1 MYQHTLQTLFIATS
15 LAALAGAPSAL
26 AQSTVAIDPDVAM
39 QNASDNGSIRAVT
52 LYPGRAA
59 VTRAVQREFKQGLWA
74 LRISNLPVEVQAG
87 SLQAKV
93 NPAAGATLKSAP
105 KLLAVEYSQTPRV
118 AFSSSPEG
126 IALAE
131 KVQDLQRKIEFLK
144 QDRALLAQHDKLIDQ
159 IGIRATASATADGA
173 TQAVD
178 LAAVAKQLEFVH
190 TEKERILGVARE
202 QNERNEMLAR
212 ELQVANQQLESLG
225 GADRTERSALV
236 LMAIPESCT
245 VDVELTYLVGN
256 ATWEPAYAVRAAG
269 DRTGVTVEYDALV
282 SQRTGEDWKDV
293 KLSLSTAQPTRAS
306 SPPAVDPWYVDVV
319 VPMPPVSAGAPATTA
334 VYDAAPSAPM
344 AMAMSQPREVNEN
357 AVRLE
362 LEKLS
367 AVATV
372 QETGTAVSFEIPR
385 PVTIPTD
392 ASKKQR
398 TRIGAFEPTAK
409 FMYVAAPIV
418 SESVFLRGDMTNSSA
433 FQLLPGNA
441 QVFMGGDFIGDTA
454 MPSVAPKDEFKVF
467 FGPDRALRATRE
479 VLSKNTGSSGLFGGS
494 TVTTW
499 NDRITV
505 DNGSGREVN
514 VELYD
519 RRPISLNEK
528 IDVKVSNVAPAL
540 STDKRYVDGRM
551 TQGIL
556 RWDLAVPASA
566 RGPKAITVTWTVD
579 ISRANNVRTTP
590 LPD

>member
-1 MYQHTLQTLFIATS
+1 
-15 LAALAGAPSAL
+15 
-26 AQSTVAIDPDVAM
+26 
-39 QNASDNGSIRAVT
+39 
-52 LYPGRAA
+52 
-59 VTRAVQREFKQGLWA
+59 
-74 LRISNLPVEVQAG
+74 
-87 SLQAKV
+87 
-93 NPAAGATLKSAP
+93 
-105 KLLAVEYSQTPRV
+105 
-118 AFSSSPEG
+118 
-126 IALAE
+126 
-131 KVQDLQRKIEFLK
+131 
-144 QDRALLAQHDKLIDQ
+144 
-159 IGIRATASATADGA
+159 
-173 TQAVD
+173 
-178 LAAVAKQLEFVH
+178 
-190 TEKERILGVARE
+190 
-202 QNERNEMLAR
+202 
-212 ELQVANQQLESLG
+212 
-225 GADRTERSALV
+225 
-236 LMAIPESCT
+236 
-245 VDVELTYLVGN
+245 
-256 ATWEPAYAVRAAG
+256 
-269 DRTGVTVEYDALV
+269 VEYDALV

-319 VPMPPVSAGAPATTA
+319 VPMPPVSARSPNI
-334 VYDAAPSAPM
+334 AAHYAASAPLDPMIEPMM
-344 AMAMSQPREVNEN
+344 AKSDS
-357 AVRLE
+357 AVRKQLE
-362 LEKLS
+362 EFS
-367 AVATV
+367 AAATV

-499 NDRITV
+499 NDRITL

-528 IDVKVSNVAPAL
+528 IDVKVSNVAPVL

-566 RGPKAITVTWTVD
+566 RGPKATTVSWTVD
-579 ISRANNVRTTP
+579 ISRANDVRTTP

>member
-1 MYQHTLQTLFIATS
+1 MYQHTLHTLFIATS

-39 QNASDNGSIRAVT
+39 QNASDNGTIRAVT

-131 KVQDLQRKIEFLK
+131 KVQDLQRNIEFLK

-159 IGIRATASATADGA
+159 IGVRMTASATADGA

-178 LAAVAKQLEFVH
+178 LAAVAKQIEFVH

-202 QNERNEMLAR
+202 QNERNEMLTR
-212 ELQVANQQLESLG
+212 ELQVANEQLASLG

-319 VPMPPVSAGAPATTA
+319 VPMPPVSAGAPASTA
-334 VYDAAPSAPM
+334 DYDVAPSSPMPMMAPM
-344 AMAMSQPREVNEN
+344 MAKSDS
-357 AVRLE
+357 AVRKQLE
-362 LEKLS
+362 EFS
-367 AVATV
+367 AAATV

-499 NDRITV
+499 NDRITL

-528 IDVKVSNVAPAL
+528 IDVKVSNVALAL

-556 RWDLAVPASA
+556 RWDLTVPASA
-566 RGPKAITVTWTVD
+566 RGPKATTVSWTVD
-579 ISRANNVRTTP
+579 ISRANDVRTTP

>member
-1 MYQHTLQTLFIATS
+1 MYQHTLHTFFIASS
-15 LAALAGAPSAL
+15 LAALAVAAPAFAQAPTVIDAEPAVQSA
-26 AQSTVAIDPDVAM
+26 T
-39 QNASDNGSIRAVT
+39 DNGTVRAVT

-59 VTRAVQREFKQGLWA
+59 VTRVIQRPFKQGLWS
-74 LRISNLPVEVQAG
+74 LRVSNLPAAVQAG
-87 SLQAKV
+87 SLQVKV
-93 NPAAGATLKSAP
+93 NAADGTTVKSAP
-105 KLLAVEYSQTPRV
+105 KLLGVEYSQTPRV
-118 AFSSSPEG
+118 EFSSSPEG

-131 KVQDLQRKIEFLK
+131 KVQALRRKMEFLK

-159 IGIRATASATADGA
+159 IGVRATATASADGV
-173 TQAVD
+173 TQAID
-178 LAAVAKQLEFVH
+178 LAAVAKQLEFVR

-212 ELQVANQQLESLG
+212 ELDVANDQLAALG
-225 GADRTERSALV
+225 GADRTERSGLV

-245 VDVELTYLVGN
+245 VNVELTYLVGN
-256 ATWEPAYAVRAAG
+256 ATWEPAYAVRGTG
-269 DRTGVTVEYDALV
+269 DRTGVTVEYDALI

-306 SPPAVDPWYVDVV
+306 SPPPVEPWYVDVV
-319 VPMPPVSAGAPATTA
+319 VPLPPITSGAPSMRAMS
-334 VYDAAPSAPM
+334 DSAPGAPM
-344 AMAMSQPREVNEN
+344 AMPMSAMSKSESEV
-357 AVRLE
+357 RKE
-362 LEKLS
+362 LEELS
-367 AVATV
+367 AAATV

-398 TRIGAFEPTAK
+398 TRISSFEPTAK
-409 FMYVAAPIV
+409 FIYVAAPII
-418 SESVFLRGDMTNSSA
+418 SESVFLRGDMTNSSV

-441 QVFMGGDFIGDTA
+441 QVFMGGDFIGDTS

-467 FGPDRALRATRE
+467 FGPDRALRAKRE

-505 DNGSGREVN
+505 DNGSGRDVN

-519 RRPISLNEK
+519 RRPVSLNEK
-528 IDVKVSNVAPAL
+528 IDVKVSNIVPAI

-551 TQGIL
+551 PQGIL
-556 RWDLAVPASA
+556 RWDLLVPATA
-566 RGPKAITVTWTVD
+566 RGPKAATVSWTVEV
-579 ISRANNVRTTP
+579 SRANDVRTTP

>member
-1 MYQHTLQTLFIATS
+1 MYQHTLHTLFIATS

-39 QNASDNGSIRAVT
+39 QNASDNGTIRAVT

-59 VTRAVQREFKQGLWA
+59 VTRMVQREFKQGLWA

-202 QNERNEMLAR
+202 QNERDEMLAR
-212 ELQVANQQLESLG
+212 ELQVAKQQLESLG

-319 VPMPPVSAGAPATTA
+319 VPAPPASARSLPAISADYA
-334 VYDAAPSAPM
+334 VAAARDPM
-344 AMAMSQPREVNEN
+344 IEPMMAKSDS
-357 AVRLE
+357 AVRKQLE
-362 LEKLS
+362 EFS
-367 AVATV
+367 AAATV

-499 NDRITV
+499 SDRITL

-540 STDKRYVDGRM
+540 STDKPYVDGRM

-566 RGPKAITVTWTVD
+566 RGPKATTVSWTVD
-579 ISRANNVRTTP
+579 ISRANDVRTTP

>member
-1 MYQHTLQTLFIATS
+1 
-15 LAALAGAPSAL
+15 
-26 AQSTVAIDPDVAM
+26 
-39 QNASDNGSIRAVT
+39 
-52 LYPGRAA
+52 
-59 VTRAVQREFKQGLWA
+59 
-74 LRISNLPVEVQAG
+74 
-87 SLQAKV
+87 
-93 NPAAGATLKSAP
+93 
-105 KLLAVEYSQTPRV
+105 
-118 AFSSSPEG
+118 
-126 IALAE
+126 
-131 KVQDLQRKIEFLK
+131 
-144 QDRALLAQHDKLIDQ
+144 
-159 IGIRATASATADGA
+159 
-173 TQAVD
+173 
-178 LAAVAKQLEFVH
+178 
-190 TEKERILGVARE
+190 
-202 QNERNEMLAR
+202 
-212 ELQVANQQLESLG
+212 

-319 VPMPPVSAGAPATTA
+319 VPMPPASARSPDIAADYAVSA
-334 VYDAAPSAPM
+334 APM
-344 AMAMSQPREVNEN
+344 PMMAPMMAKSDS
-357 AVRLE
+357 AVRKQLE
-362 LEKLS
+362 EFS
-367 AVATV
+367 AAATV

-566 RGPKAITVTWTVD
+566 RGPKATTVSWTVD
-579 ISRANNVRTTP
+579 ISRANDVRTTP

>member
-1 MYQHTLQTLFIATS
+1 
-15 LAALAGAPSAL
+15 
-26 AQSTVAIDPDVAM
+26 
-39 QNASDNGSIRAVT
+39 
-52 LYPGRAA
+52 
-59 VTRAVQREFKQGLWA
+59 
-74 LRISNLPVEVQAG
+74 VEVQAG
-87 SLQAKV
+87 TLQAKV
-93 NPAAGATLKSAP
+93 NAAAGATLKSSP

-131 KVQDLQRKIEFLK
+131 KVQGLMQKVEFLK

-159 IGIRATASATADGA
+159 IGVRMTASATADGA

-178 LAAVAKQLEFVH
+178 LAAVAKQLEFVQ

-319 VPMPPVSAGAPATTA
+319 VPMPPVSAGAPASTA
-334 VYDAAPSAPM
+334 VYDAAPGSPMPMMAPM
-344 AMAMSQPREVNEN
+344 MAKSDS
-357 AVRLE
+357 AVRKQLE
-362 LEKLS
+362 EFS
-367 AVATV
+367 AAATV

-499 NDRITV
+499 NDRITL

-528 IDVKVSNVAPAL
+528 IDVKVSNVAPAM

-556 RWDLAVPASA
+556 RWDLTVPASA
-566 RGPKAITVTWTVD
+566 RGPKATTVSWTVD
-579 ISRANNVRTTP
+579 ISRANDVRTTP

>member
-1 MYQHTLQTLFIATS
+1 MYQHTLQALFIATS

-39 QNASDNGSIRAVT
+39 QNASDNGTIRAVT

-93 NPAAGATLKSAP
+93 NAAAGATLKSAP

-131 KVQDLQRKIEFLK
+131 KIQDLQRKIEFLK

-159 IGIRATASATADGA
+159 IGVRMTASATADGA

-178 LAAVAKQLEFVH
+178 LAAVAKQLEFVQ

-319 VPMPPVSAGAPATTA
+319 VPMPPVSARSPAIAADYA
-334 VYDAAPSAPM
+334 VSAAPEPM
-344 AMAMSQPREVNEN
+344 MEPMMAKSDS
-357 AVRLE
+357 AVRKQLE
-362 LEKLS
+362 EFS
-367 AVATV
+367 AAATV

-398 TRIGAFEPTAK
+398 TRISSFEPTAK

-418 SESVFLRGDMTNSSA
+418 SESVFL
-433 FQLLPGNA
+433 
-441 QVFMGGDFIGDTA
+441 
-454 MPSVAPKDEFKVF
+454 
-467 FGPDRALRATRE
+467 
-479 VLSKNTGSSGLFGGS
+479 
-494 TVTTW
+494 
-499 NDRITV
+499 
-505 DNGSGREVN
+505 
-514 VELYD
+514 
-519 RRPISLNEK
+519 
-528 IDVKVSNVAPAL
+528 
-540 STDKRYVDGRM
+540 
-551 TQGIL
+551 
-556 RWDLAVPASA
+556 
-566 RGPKAITVTWTVD
+566 
-579 ISRANNVRTTP
+579 
-590 LPD
+590 

>member
-15 LAALAGAPSAL
+15 LAALTGAPHSM

-39 QNASDNGSIRAVT
+39 QNASDNGTIRAVT

-59 VTRAVQREFKQGLWA
+59 VTRSVQRELKQGLWS
-74 LRISNLPVEVQAG
+74 LRISNLPAAVQAG

-93 NPAAGATLKSAP
+93 NAAAGTTTKSAP

-131 KVQDLQRKIEFLK
+131 NVQTLSRKIEFLK

-159 IGIRATASATADGA
+159 IGIRATASASADGA

-202 QNERNEMLAR
+202 QNQRNEVLTR
-212 ELQVANQQLESLG
+212 ELQVATEQLETLG

-293 KLSLSTAQPTRAS
+293 KLALSTAQPTRAS
-306 SPPAVDPWYVDVV
+306 SPPAVEPWYVDVF
-319 VPMPPVSAGAPATTA
+319 VPPPAVTGAPAPRA
-334 VYDAAPSAPM
+334 VFDSAPSAPM
-344 AMAMSQPREVNEN
+344 AMAMARPMEKSDS
-357 AVRLE
+357 AVRKE
-362 LEKLS
+362 LEELS
-367 AVATV
+367 AAATV

-398 TRIGAFEPTAK
+398 TRI
-409 FMYVAAPIV
+409 
-418 SESVFLRGDMTNSSA
+418 SS
-433 FQLLPGNA
+433 F
-441 QVFMGGDFIGDTA
+441 
-454 MPSVAPKDEFKVF
+454 
-467 FGPDRALRATRE
+467 
-479 VLSKNTGSSGLFGGS
+479 
-494 TVTTW
+494 
-499 NDRITV
+499 
-505 DNGSGREVN
+505 
-514 VELYD
+514 
-519 RRPISLNEK
+519 
-528 IDVKVSNVAPAL
+528 
-540 STDKRYVDGRM
+540 
-551 TQGIL
+551 
-556 RWDLAVPASA
+556 
-566 RGPKAITVTWTVD
+566 
-579 ISRANNVRTTP
+579 
-590 LPD
+590 

>member
-93 NPAAGATLKSAP
+93 NAAAGATLKSSP

-131 KVQDLQRKIEFLK
+131 KVQGLMQKVEFLK

-159 IGIRATASATADGA
+159 IGVRMTASATADGA

-178 LAAVAKQLEFVH
+178 LAAVAKQLEFVQ

-319 VPMPPVSAGAPATTA
+319 VPMPPVSAGAPASTA
-334 VYDAAPSAPM
+334 VYDAAPGSPMPMMAPM
-344 AMAMSQPREVNEN
+344 MAKSDS
-357 AVRLE
+357 AVRKQLE
-362 LEKLS
+362 EFS
-367 AVATV
+367 AAATV

-499 NDRITV
+499 NDRITL

-528 IDVKVSNVAPAL
+528 IDVKVSNVAPAM

-556 RWDLAVPASA
+556 RWDLTVPASA
-566 RGPKAITVTWTVD
+566 RGPKATTVSWTVD
-579 ISRANNVRTTP
+579 ISRANDVRTTP

>member
-1 MYQHTLQTLFIATS
+1 
-15 LAALAGAPSAL
+15 
-26 AQSTVAIDPDVAM
+26 
-39 QNASDNGSIRAVT
+39 
-52 LYPGRAA
+52 
-59 VTRAVQREFKQGLWA
+59 
-74 LRISNLPVEVQAG
+74 
-87 SLQAKV
+87 
-93 NPAAGATLKSAP
+93 
-105 KLLAVEYSQTPRV
+105 
-118 AFSSSPEG
+118 
-126 IALAE
+126 
-131 KVQDLQRKIEFLK
+131 
-144 QDRALLAQHDKLIDQ
+144 
-159 IGIRATASATADGA
+159 
-173 TQAVD
+173 
-178 LAAVAKQLEFVH
+178 
-190 TEKERILGVARE
+190 
-202 QNERNEMLAR
+202 
-212 ELQVANQQLESLG
+212 
-225 GADRTERSALV
+225 
-236 LMAIPESCT
+236 
-245 VDVELTYLVGN
+245 
-256 ATWEPAYAVRAAG
+256 
-269 DRTGVTVEYDALV
+269 
-282 SQRTGEDWKDV
+282 
-293 KLSLSTAQPTRAS
+293 
-306 SPPAVDPWYVDVV
+306 
-319 VPMPPVSAGAPATTA
+319 MPPVAAGAPATTA

-362 LEKLS
+362 
-367 AVATV
+367 
-372 QETGTAVSFEIPR
+372 ETGTAVSFEIPR

-467 FGPDRALRATRE
+467 FGPDRALRASRE

-499 NDRITV
+499 NDRITL
-505 DNGSGREVN
+505 DNGSGREIN

-528 IDVKVSNVAPAL
+528 IDVKVSNIAPAL

-556 RWDLAVPASA
+556 RWDLKVPASA
-566 RGPKAITVTWTVD
+566 RGPKATTVSWTVD
-579 ISRANNVRTTP
+579 ISRANDVRTTP

>member
-1 MYQHTLQTLFIATS
+1 MYQHTLHTLFIATS
-15 LAALAGAPSAL
+15 LAALAGAPSAF

-39 QNASDNGSIRAVT
+39 QNASDNGTIRAVT

-59 VTRAVQREFKQGLWA
+59 VTRMVQREFKQGLWS
-74 LRISNLPVEVQAG
+74 LRISNLPAEVQAG

-93 NPAAGATLKSAP
+93 NAAAGATLKSAP

-159 IGIRATASATADGA
+159 IGVRATASATADGV
-173 TQAVD
+173 TQSVD

-202 QNERNEMLAR
+202 QNERNEMLTR
-212 ELQVANQQLESLG
+212 ELQVAKQQLESLG

-319 VPMPPVSAGAPATTA
+319 VPMPQVAALRLPAIAADYA
-334 VYDAAPSAPM
+334 VAAAPEPM
-344 AMAMSQPREVNEN
+344 MEAMSAKSDS
-357 AVRLE
+357 AVRKQLE
-362 LEKLS
+362 EFS
-367 AVATV
+367 AAATV

-499 NDRITV
+499 SDRITL

-556 RWDLAVPASA
+556 RWDLKVPASA
-566 RGPKAITVTWTVD
+566 RGPKATTVSWTVD
-579 ISRANNVRTTP
+579 ISRANDVRTTP

>member
-1 MYQHTLQTLFIATS
+1 MYQHTLHTLFIATS

-39 QNASDNGSIRAVT
+39 QNASDNGTIRAVT

-59 VTRAVQREFKQGLWA
+59 VTRAVQREFKQGLWS
-74 LRISNLPVEVQAG
+74 LRISNLPAEVQAG

-159 IGIRATASATADGA
+159 IGVRATASATADGA

-178 LAAVAKQLEFVH
+178 LAAVAKQLEFIH

-202 QNERNEMLAR
+202 QNERNEMLTR
-212 ELQVANQQLESLG
+212 ELQVAKQQLESLG

-293 KLSLSTAQPTRAS
+293 KLALSTAQPTRAS

-319 VPMPPVSAGAPATTA
+319 VPMPPASARLPAIAADYAVSAAPE
-334 VYDAAPSAPM
+334 PMMAPM
-344 AMAMSQPREVNEN
+344 MAKSDS
-357 AVRLE
+357 AVRKQLE
-362 LEKLS
+362 EFS
-367 AVATV
+367 AAATV

-479 VLSKNTGSSGLFGGS
+479 VLSQNTGSSGLFGGS

-499 NDRITV
+499 NDRITL

-528 IDVKVSNVAPAL
+528 IDVKVSNIAPAL
-540 STDKRYVDGRM
+540 STDKPYVDGRM

-566 RGPKAITVTWTVD
+566 RGPKATTVSWTVD
-579 ISRANNVRTTP
+579 ISRANDVRTTP

>member
-1 MYQHTLQTLFIATS
+1 MYQHTLQILFIATS

-39 QNASDNGSIRAVT
+39 QNASDNGAIRAVT

-59 VTRAVQREFKQGLWA
+59 VTRMVQREFKQGLWT
-74 LRISNLPVEVQAG
+74 LRISNLPAEVQAG

-93 NPAAGATLKSAP
+93 NAAAGASLKSAP

-131 KVQDLQRKIEFLK
+131 KVQELLRNIEFLK

-159 IGIRATASATADGA
+159 IGVRATAFATTDGA

-178 LAAVAKQLEFVH
+178 LAAVTKQLEFVH

-212 ELQVANQQLESLG
+212 ELQVAKQQLESLG

-236 LMAIPESCT
+236 LMAIPESCS

-319 VPMPPVSAGAPATTA
+319 VPVPPAVTGAPASTA
-334 VYDAAPSAPM
+334 VYDAAPGSPAPM
-344 AMAMSQPREVNEN
+344 MAPMMAKSDS
-357 AVRLE
+357 AVRKQLE
-362 LEKLS
+362 EFS
-367 AVATV
+367 AAATV

-409 FMYVAAPIV
+409 FMYVAAPII

-499 NDRITV
+499 NDRITL

-519 RRPISLNEK
+519 RRPVSLNEK
-528 IDVKVSNVAPAL
+528 IDVKVSNVAPPL

-556 RWDLAVPASA
+556 RWDLKVPASA
-566 RGPKAITVTWTVD
+566 RGPKATTVSWTVD
-579 ISRANNVRTTP
+579 ISRANDVRTTP

>member
-1 MYQHTLQTLFIATS
+1 MYQHTLHTLFIATS

-39 QNASDNGSIRAVT
+39 QNASDNGTIRAVT

-59 VTRAVQREFKQGLWA
+59 VTRMVQREFKQGLWA
-74 LRISNLPVEVQAG
+74 LRISNLPAEVQAG

-131 KVQDLQRKIEFLK
+131 KVQDLQRKIEFLE

-159 IGIRATASATADGA
+159 IGVRATASATTDGA

-178 LAAVAKQLEFVH
+178 LAAVTKQLEFVH

-202 QNERNEMLAR
+202 QNERNEMLTR

-293 KLSLSTAQPTRAS
+293 KLALSTAQPTRAS

-319 VPMPPVSAGAPATTA
+319 VPAPPASARSLPAISANYA
-334 VYDAAPSAPM
+334 VAAAPEPM
-344 AMAMSQPREVNEN
+344 MEAMSAKSDS
-357 AVRLE
+357 AVRKQLE
-362 LEKLS
+362 EFS
-367 AVATV
+367 AAATV

-556 RWDLAVPASA
+556 RWDLTVPASA
-566 RGPKAITVTWTVD
+566 RGPKATTVSWTVD
-579 ISRANNVRTTP
+579 ISRANDVRTTP